1 VYSDDPNVDTRT
13 HVKVDTITVNRK
25 SELIY
30 NLKPNTGFAVRIVPE

>member
-1 VYSDDPNVDTRT
+1 VDTRT
-13 HVKVDTITVNRK
+13 HVKVDTITINRK